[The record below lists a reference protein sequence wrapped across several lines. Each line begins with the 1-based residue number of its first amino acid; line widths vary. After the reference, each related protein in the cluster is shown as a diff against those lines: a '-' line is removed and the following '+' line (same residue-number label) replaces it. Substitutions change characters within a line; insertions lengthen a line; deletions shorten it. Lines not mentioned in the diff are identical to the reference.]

1 MKKYFYLFF
10 LIFLCHPILTSEEL
24 TNPRTWGKYENIVN
38 SKHQEYVMIV
48 GGGHKYYKY
57 IKYPENFYLLDN
69 NRTFD
74 VFPDL
79 ELDITEPVSDKL
91 SHLNNKFNVV
101 VFEYVASDILKYQ
114 AFLNAYNFLKKDG
127 IFLFD
132 SPANEP
138 IEVQEP
144 TNKSKYTEYET
155 EHGKI
160 WTLFHESNLETYIS
174 IENKELRK
182 KAIELITN
190 YLAHILNKVGFKE
203 IKVIKNINKDKNSL
217 YSKYIKSPNKEQ
229 LPIFMLSAKKD

>member
-10 LIFLCHPILTSEEL
+10 LIFFCNPILTSEGL
-24 TNPRTWGKYENIVN
+24 TRTWEKYENIVN

-48 GGGHKYYKY
+48 GGGHIYKDH
-57 IKYPENFYLLDN
+57 IKYPENFYLVDN
-69 NRTFD
+69 NRSWN

-79 ELDITEPVSDKL
+79 NLDITKPIHDNL
-91 SHLNNKFNVV
+91 LHLNNKFNVV
-101 VFEYVASDILKYQ
+101 VFEYVSSDILKYQ
-114 AFLNAYNFLKKDG
+114 SFENAYNFLKKDG

-138 IEVQEP
+138 IEVREP
-144 TNKSKYTEYET
+144 KNKSKYTEHQT

-160 WTLFHESNLETYIS
+160 WTFFQESNLETYIS
-174 IENKELRK
+174 IDSKELRK
-182 KAIELITN
+182 EAIELITN
-190 YLAHILNKVGFKE
+190 HLTIILNKVGFKE

-217 YSKYIKSPNKEQ
+217 YSNYIKSGNKAN